1 MFLRLVI
8 VASALGLVAGQEMTS
23 AGGDILIRTTRQVG
37 YRPFSPSPARPTSG
51 FLLGLLV
58 MFAARGKKEVRDFK
72 PGRSLVTHEHCSDRN
87 HPASD
92 GPCRHPYDP
101 QVSIN
106 ELQSTVA
113 AMSTAMSGMQA
124 SMDDGLGAA
133 MVNVQAAA
141 TERAIAN
148 GK

>member
-1 MFLRLVI
+1 M
-8 VASALGLVAGQEMTS
+8 ALAGT
-23 AGGDILIRTTRQVG
+23 L
-37 YRPFSPSPARPTSG
+37 
-51 FLLGLLV
+51 
-58 MFAARGKKEVRDFK
+58 
-72 PGRSLVTHEHCSDRN
+72 H
-87 HPASD
+87 
-92 GPCRHPYDP
+92 DP

-106 ELQSTVA
+106 ELQSTIA

-148 GK
+148 GKWRVRVPARAPSSARPTMAMDSRHSALAFPSLSAKFGTEHKKGVYLCSRSPCRCRAPHSPW

>member
-1 MFLRLVI
+1 M
-8 VASALGLVAGQEMTS
+8 ALAGT
-23 AGGDILIRTTRQVG
+23 L
-37 YRPFSPSPARPTSG
+37 
-51 FLLGLLV
+51 
-58 MFAARGKKEVRDFK
+58 
-72 PGRSLVTHEHCSDRN
+72 
-87 HPASD
+87 
-92 GPCRHPYDP
+92 YDP

>member
-1 MFLRLVI
+1 M
-8 VASALGLVAGQEMTS
+8 
-23 AGGDILIRTTRQVG
+23 
-37 YRPFSPSPARPTSG
+37 
-51 FLLGLLV
+51 
-58 MFAARGKKEVRDFK
+58 
-72 PGRSLVTHEHCSDRN
+72 
-87 HPASD
+87 
-92 GPCRHPYDP
+92 
-101 QVSIN
+101 SIN
-106 ELQSTVA
+106 DLQSTIASMQQDNA